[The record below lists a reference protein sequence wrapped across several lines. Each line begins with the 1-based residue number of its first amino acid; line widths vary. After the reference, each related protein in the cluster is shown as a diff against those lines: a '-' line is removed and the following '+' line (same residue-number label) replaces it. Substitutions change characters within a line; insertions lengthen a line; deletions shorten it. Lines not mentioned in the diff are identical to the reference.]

1 MFNPFVV
8 TNMDVEILMH
18 IQIFIPVKACFF
30 FNGNSTIQCHY
41 KSMSKRNYLFRIDIL
56 GKTCILTKNLV
67 SLASSFWTRYLIWKN
82 LYANV
87 PIIWDSFLL
96 FACIHIL
103 IGAFHVVEI
112 FHLMEIFAINEWK
125 LERSI
130 LNRLKYKKIKLCYNS
145 SVETFFHCS
154 ICSIPNIVEL

>member
-1 MFNPFVV
+1 MHVSYFMFNLFVV

-30 FNGNSTIQCHY
+30 FNGNSTIQCDY

-87 PIIWDSFLL
+87 PILWDSFLL
-96 FACIHIL
+96 FACICIL
-103 IGAFHVVEI
+103 MGAFHVVEI
-112 FHLMEIFAINEWK
+112 FHLVEIFAINEWK
-125 LERSI
+125 DQ
-130 LNRLKYKKIKLCYNS
+130 
-145 SVETFFHCS
+145 F
-154 ICSIPNIVEL
+154 